1 MKKLLFT
8 ILLSSFG
15 HICFSQNI
23 TYARHI
29 VDTLTSPSFWGRGY
43 TKDGMQQAASFLK
56 NELIKAGVS
65 AVQKDGEF
73 FQRFQYPVNT
83 FPGKMHITLNGK
95 KLVPGVDFIVSQES
109 RGNVCKGLLEKR
121 DSATFIDR
129 ENKVIFLLQSKL
141 TMSVAGN
148 TEPYTLV
155 LLDKK
160 LIKGNPRKYELE
172 IENKFEPYFTA
183 NNIAGMVKGTE
194 VPDSFLVITAH
205 YDHLGG
211 LGTDT
216 YFPGANDN
224 ASGVS
229 LLLNLARYY
238 AQHPQRHSVAF
249 ILFAGEE
256 AGILGSKYYTEHPL
270 FPLNNIR
277 FLLNTDLAGTG
288 EDGITV
294 VNATVYKSE
303 FELMQ
308 KVNADKNYLKAINPR
323 DKAMNSDHY
332 WFTEKGI
339 PAFFFY
345 TQGGIQAYHDVFDRP
360 ETLPLT
366 EHEDLLK
373 LVTDFYSA
381 LDK

>member
-1 MKKLLFT
+1 MKKLTLA
-8 ILLSSFG
+8 LLLIAVNLTG
-15 HICFSQNI
+15 YCQNLP
-23 TYARHI
+23 YARHI
-29 VDTLTSPSFWGRGY
+29 VDTLSSPTFWGRGY
-43 TKDGMQQAASFLK
+43 TKDGMQKAALFLK
-56 NELIKAGVS
+56 DEFVKAGLV
-65 AVQKDGEF
+65 AVKKDGDF

-83 FPGKMHITLNGK
+83 FPGKMRVTLNGK
-95 KLVPGVDFIVSQES
+95 ALTPGVDFIVSQES
-109 RGNVCKGLLEKR
+109 HGNACKGILEKR

-141 TMSVAGN
+141 TMSVAG
-148 TEPYTLV
+148 EAEEYTLV
-155 LLDKK
+155 LLDKNR
-160 LIKGNPRKYELE
+160 IKGNPKKYELE

-183 NNIAGMVKGTE
+183 NNICGMVKGTV

-211 LGTDT
+211 LGADT

-238 AQHPQRHSVAF
+238 ARYPQRHSVVF

-256 AGILGSKYYTEHPL
+256 AGILGSKYYIEHPL
-270 FPLNNIR
+270 FPLNYIR

-294 VNATVYKSE
+294 VNATVYKPE

-308 KVNADKNYLKAINPR
+308 KINTEQNYLKAINPR

-332 WFTEKGI
+332 WFTEKGV

-360 ETLPLT
+360 ETLPLN
-366 EHEDLLK
+366 EHEDLIK